1 MRLWLWGVHILR
13 NFKFILDDIFDEHMV
28 FQTKVQNKYCHCP
41 ALFGSFQNYNS
52 ECHTNRTFSL
62 HNSMSLS
69 GNWFMKVTGMPGVAI
84 IALVHQWVYTQFGG
98 PHFLLIYLIRQ
109 KKRISFQSSS
119 FLLTNCIIN
128 SKFSKE
134 YTKVTVVDTCTKI
147 QAIFL
152 HGLDTHSY
160 WYSKMCEIKLP
171 LFDYGCIVWWD

>member
-1 MRLWLWGVHILR
+1 MSTWCFKPRSTVHSRINIVTAQPYLVH
-13 NFKFILDDIFDEHMV
+13 FKIIIV
-28 FQTKVQNKYCHCP
+28 SAIP
-41 ALFGSFQNYNS
+41 
-52 ECHTNRTFSL
+52 NRTFSL
-62 HNSMSLS
+62 HDSMSLS

-84 IALVHQWVYTQFGG
+84 IALIHQWVYTQFGG

-128 SKFSKE
+128 RKFSKE
-134 YTKVTVVDTCTKI
+134 YTKVIVVDTCTKI
-147 QAIFL
+147 QVIFL
-152 HGLDTHSY
+152 DGLDTHSY

>member
-1 MRLWLWGVHILR
+1 MSTWY
-13 NFKFILDDIFDEHMV
+13 FKPRSTTHGRINTVTAQPYLVRFKIITV
-28 FQTKVQNKYCHCP
+28 SAIP
-41 ALFGSFQNYNS
+41 
-52 ECHTNRTFSL
+52 NRTFSL

-128 SKFSKE
+128 KKFSKE
-134 YTKVTVVDTCTKI
+134 YTKVIVVDTCTKI

>member
-1 MRLWLWGVHILR
+1 MSTWYFKPRSTAHGRINTVTAQPYLVH
-13 NFKFILDDIFDEHMV
+13 FKIITV
-28 FQTKVQNKYCHCP
+28 SAIP
-41 ALFGSFQNYNS
+41 
-52 ECHTNRTFSL
+52 NRTFSL

-69 GNWFMKVTGMPGVAI
+69 GNWFMKVTGMPCVAI

-128 SKFSKE
+128 RKFSKE
-134 YTKVTVVDTCTKI
+134 YTQVTVVDTCTKI

-152 HGLDTHSY
+152 DGLDTHSY

-171 LFDYGCIVWWD
+171 SFDYGCIVWWD